1 MDNVDRLRK
10 MYEYAIEHSLC
21 KNKKEFAA
29 LIGVHASNLSKAF
42 GCESGFLTDKFLLRV
57 NQSIGNAFSVSWV
70 LYGEGDMFAQSAPAA
85 PEQEVSV
92 TISQP
97 VQEVVVSPESRTIK
111 HLETLVETLQS
122 HVAVLERYNNH
133 LEEEN
138 EALKKANSSAY
149 VARAKNA

>member
-10 MYEYAIEHSLC
+10 MYEYAVEHSLC

-42 GCESGFLTDKFLLRV
+42 GSESGFLTDKFLLRV
-57 NQSIGNAFSVSWV
+57 NQSIGNVFAISWV
-70 LYGEGDMFAQSAPAA
+70 LYGEGDMFVQSSPAA

-92 TISQP
+92 STHQP
-97 VQEVVVSPESRTIK
+97 VQEVVVPSDSKRVELLES
-111 HLETLVETLQS
+111 LVETLQS
-122 HVAVLERYNNH
+122 HVDLLERYNNR

-138 EALKKANSSAY
+138 EALKKGNSY
-149 VARAKNA
+149 VYVRAKDA

>member
-1 MDNVDRLRK
+1 MTNLDRLTK
-10 MYEYAIEHSLC
+10 MYEYALENSLC

-29 LIGVHASNLSKAF
+29 LIGIHASNLSKAF

-57 NQSIGNAFSVSWV
+57 NQSIGNVFSISWV

-85 PEQEVSV
+85 PEQDMSVS
-92 TISQP
+92 THQA
-97 VQEVVVSPESRTIK
+97 VQEVVVPSGSMTIK
-111 HLETLVETLQS
+111 HLEALVETLQS

-138 EALKKANSSAY
+138 EALKKGNSY
-149 VARAKNA
+149 VYVRAKDA

>member
-92 TISQP
+92 STNQP
-97 VQEVVVSPESRTIK
+97 VQELVVSSDSARVRE
-111 HLETLVETLQS
+111 LEYVIETQKKLIDM
-122 HVAVLERYNNH
+122 LER
-133 LEEEN
+133 EN
-138 EALKKANSSAY
+138 EDLKKENYY
-149 VARAKNA
+149 VSVRAKNA

>member
-10 MYEYAIEHSLC
+10 MYEYAVERSLC

-92 TISQP
+92 STNQP
-97 VQEVVVSPESRTIK
+97 VQELVVSSDSARVRE
-111 HLETLVETLQS
+111 LEYVIETQKKLIDM
-122 HVAVLERYNNH
+122 LER
-133 LEEEN
+133 EN
-138 EALKKANSSAY
+138 EDLKKENYY
-149 VARAKNA
+149 VSVRAKNA

>member
-29 LIGVHASNLSKAF
+29 LVGVHASNLSKAF
-42 GCESGFLTDKFLLRV
+42 GSESGFLTDKFLLRV
-57 NQSIGNAFSVSWV
+57 NQSIGNVFAISWV
-70 LYGEGDMFAQSAPAA
+70 LYGEGDMFAQSATAA

-92 TISQP
+92 STHQP
-97 VQEVVVSPESRTIK
+97 VQEVVVSSDPKRVELLES
-111 HLETLVETLQS
+111 LVKTLQ
-122 HVAVLERYNNH
+122 HEVDLLERYNNH

-138 EALKKANSSAY
+138 EALKKGNSY
-149 VARAKNA
+149 VYVRAKDA